1 MTESDKPLTGIYEVL
16 DALEAIIKA
25 SDLQKR
31 NHLAET
37 IDAYA
42 EDFPDEYYWAIGG
55 QAAAMLHML
64 LTAIDAACRESKPP
78 PRRRPGL
85 N

>member
-1 MTESDKPLTGIYEVL
+1 MTESDKPLTGIYEIL

-25 SDLQKR
+25 TDPQKR

-42 EDFPDEYYWAIGG
+42 EDFPDEYYWALGG
-55 QAAAMLHML
+55 QAPAMLHML
-64 LTAIDAACRESKPP
+64 LMAIDAACRESKPP